1 MTSNLSNQTCWRQ
14 LQRSFEGLAED
25 MDAVLNIIDE
35 MADFDASAATDL
47 CNKVRR
53 TNPHDS
59 VEYALA
65 LEAST
70 WVRILS
76 YLRDSTTTL
85 QLLATKRDFILTLM
99 RQQLAAA
106 DPDADPNDIEV
117 ELAMQLTERQAPCGP
132 PRETAENGHKQKE

>member
-1 MTSNLSNQTCWRQ
+1 MNTDNQERWRQ

-35 MADFDASAATDL
+35 MADFDASAATDS

-85 QLLATKRDFILTLM
+85 QLLATKREFILTLM

-117 ELAMQLTERQAPCGP
+117 ELAMQLAERQAPCAP
-132 PRETAENGHKQKE
+132 PRGTAENGHKQKE

>member
-1 MTSNLSNQTCWRQ
+1 MMNTDNQERWRQ

-25 MDAVLNIIDE
+25 MDAVLNIME
-35 MADFDASAATDL
+35 ELSNFDASEAKDL
-47 CNKVRR
+47 CTRVRR

-106 DPDADPNDIEV
+106 DPDAGPNDIEV
-117 ELAMQLTERQAPCGP
+117 ELAMQFTERQAPCGP